1 MSQLHYI
8 RRDFVTKILLVED
21 DMALAIGVEYTLKQE
36 NYQVKRAKNLKEARD
51 ILKEEELDLI
61 LLDLMLPDGSGYDF
75 CSEVREESLIPVI
88 FMTACD
94 EEANVVLGLD
104 MGGDDYITKPI
115 RIKELLSRI
124 NAVLRRRTKEAESK
138 NKNIKEDNIKNNKI
152 ISKDIIIEPLK
163 AKVFKGEEEILL
175 TAGEYK
181 LLLILVENKGNVL
194 SRNVLL
200 EKIWDVDGSFVDGN
214 TLNVYIKRLRE
225 KIEKDPKK
233 PEYIETV
240 RGIGYRWSE

>member
-1 MSQLHYI
+1 M
-8 RRDFVTKILLVED
+8 TKILLVED

-36 NYQVKRAKNLKEARD
+36 NYEVKRAKNLKEARE

-115 RIKELLSRI
+115 RIRELLSRI

-138 NKNIKEDNIKNNKI
+138 NKNVKENNLNSNKI
-152 ISKDIIIEPLK
+152 ISKDITIEPLK

-194 SRNVLL
+194 SRNILL
-200 EKIWDVDGSFVDGN
+200 EKIWDVDGNFVDGN

>member
-1 MSQLHYI
+1 M
-8 RRDFVTKILLVED
+8 TNILLVED

-36 NYQVKRAKNLKEARD
+36 KYVVKRAKNLKEARE
-51 ILKEEELDLI
+51 ILKEEELHLI
-61 LLDLMLPDGSGYDF
+61 LLDLMLPDGSGYDL
-75 CSEVREESLIPVI
+75 CSEIRKESSIPVI

-115 RIKELLSRI
+115 RIRELLSRI
-124 NAVLRRRTKEAESK
+124 NAILRRKGKDIELNAT
-138 NKNIKEDNIKNNKI
+138 NIKEDNLNDNSIVL
-152 ISKDIIIEPLK
+152 KDIVIEPLK
-163 AKVFKGEEEILL
+163 AKVFKNGEEILL

-181 LLLILVENKGNVL
+181 LLLILIENKGNVL

-200 EKIWDVDGSFVDGN
+200 EKIWDVDGNFVDGN

-225 KIEKDPKK
+225 KIEKDPRK

-240 RGIGYRWSE
+240 RGIGYRWGE

>member
-1 MSQLHYI
+1 
-8 RRDFVTKILLVED
+8 
-21 DMALAIGVEYTLKQE
+21 
-36 NYQVKRAKNLKEARD
+36 
-51 ILKEEELDLI
+51 
-61 LLDLMLPDGSGYDF
+61 
-75 CSEVREESLIPVI
+75 
-88 FMTACD
+88 MTACD